1 MCTCSISKL
10 FAFLCRCVVAD
21 GALVLP
27 GCDLGEGSLVG
38 VKSIIQAFSHLDP
51 GAVWAGSPALCLDPG
66 LAAED
71 SANARGTLGGT
82 MMSRKATSTRWQRS
96 QKELALRPKS
106 MVLSSRG
113 LVAMESARLSEG
125 MSGLIAIEEEDDFET
140 NTRGNL
146 SMFRQR
152 VSRVIKGPVSG
163 RSRTNTFRRGGSTAF
178 SQATMI
184 VEELQEV
191 KQGGL
196 DYERMALI
204 VPCVFVPTWIAAAL
218 VVPLYILRSGDAFKL
233 IPVAAT
239 TFGKIIFLVFDY

>member
-1 MCTCSISKL
+1 MFKIYNICVYS
-10 FAFLCRCVVAD
+10 CRCVVAD

-38 VKSIIQAFSHLDP
+38 VKSVIQAFSHLDP

-66 LAAED
+66 LTADD
-71 SANARGTLGGT
+71 SENARGTLAGT

-140 NTRGNL
+140 DARGNL

-196 DYERMALI
+196 DYARMALI
-204 VPCVFVPTWIAAAL
+204 VPCVLVPAWIAAAL
-218 VVPLYILRSGDAFKL
+218 VVPLYILRSGVAFKL

-239 TFGKIIFLVFDY
+239 TFGKNIKYIFDF

>member
-1 MCTCSISKL
+1 M
-10 FAFLCRCVVAD
+10 
-21 GALVLP
+21 
-27 GCDLGEGSLVG
+27 
-38 VKSIIQAFSHLDP
+38 KSVIQAFSHLDP

-71 SANARGTLGGT
+71 SANARGTLGGA
-82 MMSRKATSTRWQRS
+82 MKSQKATSTRWQRS

-140 NTRGNL
+140 DARGNL

>member
-1 MCTCSISKL
+1 M
-10 FAFLCRCVVAD
+10 
-21 GALVLP
+21 
-27 GCDLGEGSLVG
+27 
-38 VKSIIQAFSHLDP
+38 KSIIQAFSHLDP

-71 SANARGTLGGT
+71 SANARGTLGGA
-82 MMSRKATSTRWQRS
+82 MKSQKATSTRWQRS

-140 NTRGNL
+140 DARGNL

-239 TFGKIIFLVFDY
+239 TFGKNIYLLSDEYHLLVMIS